1 MIADY
6 KPSEWVEKT
15 EKELVFDD
23 GYGNGFCFPCTLEG
37 EPMLTDCNRPNYE
50 FALSHPEKFERYNKV
65 IERKWRYKENAKG
78 TCGCGEKIEL
88 YDEYM
93 GACQC
98 PKCGQWYN
106 LFGQRLNPPEQWEEP
121 IDYDY

>member
-6 KPSEWVEKT
+6 KPSEWQESISHS
-15 EKELVFDD
+15 LVFDD
-23 GYGNGFCFPCTLEG
+23 GCGNGFWFPCSPEG
-37 EPMLTDCNRPNYE
+37 KPFLTDCNRQNYE
-50 FALSHPEKFERYNKV
+50 FAVAHPEKFA
-65 IERKWRYKENAKG
+65 RYKKVVEERHSFKANATG

-106 LFGQRLNPPEQWEEP
+106 LFGQSLNPPEDWEEP
-121 IDYDY
+121 VDYD